1 MVGLGQG
8 AQIGNFGRDGP
19 DKYFLLGDQKKIGR
33 FGQGAQIGNFAGD
46 GPGKYFLEDQKKNGR
61 TGAGRPD
68 WEFCLGGT

>member
-19 DKYFLLGDQKKIGR
+19 DKYFLLGNQKEIGR

-46 GPGKYFLEDQKKNGR
+46 GPGKYFLEDQ
-61 TGAGRPD
+61 GAGRPR
-68 WEFCLGGT
+68 WKFCWGWN